1 MASYRLHYFDVRGR
15 AEIVRML
22 FKLAQVEFEDIRVTE
37 SEWTRVKL
45 GKFVDFFYRLINLFF
60 FLCTS
65 CRQETHLIASG
76 SNRYMDSAKRIYV
89 PQVETQ
95 LNLNSTNF

>member
-45 GKFVDFFYRLINLFF
+45 GKLFVDFFYRLINLFF
-60 FLCTS
+60 FYVQAVDK
-65 CRQETHLIASG
+65 RLI
-76 SNRYMDSAKRIYV
+76 
-89 PQVETQ
+89 
-95 LNLNSTNF
+95 

>member
-37 SEWTRVKL
+37 SEWPRVKL
-45 GKFVDFFYRLINLFF
+45 GKFVDFFLLINKLVYFMYK
-60 FLCTS
+60 LSTRDS
-65 CRQETHLIASG
+65 
-76 SNRYMDSAKRIYV
+76 SNCIRLKQVHRWRKKGIYV

-95 LNLNSTNF
+95 LNLNSTHF

>member
-37 SEWTRVKL
+37 SEWPRVKL
-45 GKFVDFFYRLINLFF
+45 GKFVDFF
-60 FLCTS
+60 T
-65 CRQETHLIASG
+65 
-76 SNRYMDSAKRIYV
+76 D
-89 PQVETQ
+89 
-95 LNLNSTNF
+95 